1 MKMDNQLSLGTR
13 LLNGFLSLMV
23 FLLILVL
30 AAVVICLI
38 LAVFGVF

>member
-1 MKMDNQLSLGTR
+1 MDNQLSLGTR